1 MGFYLASK
9 EVIRNRSR
17 FFLFSLV
24 IALIT
29 TLVLFIA
36 ALAEGLAQAN
46 KQYLEKIDAQLIL
59 FQDKVELSA
68 TSSQIGRSKLN
79 DIRRVEGVEK
89 IGPIG
94 LSSAKIL
101 LAGQTKL
108 FDVSIIGVEPESPGS
123 PPVLEGRPVQTNR
136 GDETVLDQIVAS
148 QNGIKIGE
156 TITIQSLQDSKEQY
170 YRLKVVGI
178 TEPRQFLYNP
188 SIFVPYL
195 TWDRIRPKAM
205 RGSALL
211 ELTTNIVAVQV
222 KQGFDP
228 VITAENIKS
237 QVQGVDVVDVK
248 TAYESIPGYSVQQTT
263 LNTQQTFTLLIGILV
278 IGGFFQIQILQKI
291 PQIGV
296 LKAIGAP
303 NTVIASSVVLQ
314 IVIVT
319 TFGVLVGGFV
329 TLLLSLGLPDGIPI
343 VFSIRSLMIEI
354 GLLIMIGPI
363 GGLVA
368 VRSAIK
374 VEPLTAL
381 GLSA

>member
-1 MGFYLASK
+1 MGFFLAAK

-36 ALAEGLAQAN
+36 ALSEGLAQAN

-79 DIRRVEGVEK
+79 DIRRVEGIEK

-101 LAGQTKL
+101 LSDQEKL
-108 FDVSIIGVEPESPGS
+108 FDVSIIGVEPDSPGA
-123 PPVLEGRPVQTNR
+123 PTVLEGRPIQTNR
-136 GDETVLDQIVAS
+136 GDETVIDEIVAS
-148 QNGIKIGE
+148 QNGIKVGQ
-156 TITIQSLQDSKEQY
+156 TIIIQSLQDSKEQY
-170 YRLKVVGI
+170 YQLKVVGI

-188 SIFVPYL
+188 SIFTPYL
-195 TWDRIRPKAM
+195 TWDRVRPKAM
-205 RGSALL
+205 RGGSLV
-211 ELTTNIVAVQV
+211 ELTTNIVAIRV
-222 KQGFDP
+222 KPGVDP
-228 VITAENIKS
+228 DLVAGNIKS
-237 QVQGVDVVDVK
+237 QVEGVDVVDVK

-263 LNTQQTFTLLIGILV
+263 LNTQQTFTLLIGVLV
-278 IGGFFQIQILQKI
+278 IGGFFQIQTLQKI

-303 NTVIASSVVLQ
+303 NKVIASAVVLQ
-314 IVIVT
+314 IVLVT
-319 TFGVLVGGFV
+319 TFGVFMGAFV
-329 TLLLSLGLPDGIPI
+329 TILLSLGLPDGIPI
-343 VFSIRSLMIEI
+343 VFSTRSLILDI
-354 GLLIMIGPI
+354 ALLILIGPI